1 MERSLDIEITRR
13 CNLRCDYCFVGWSR
27 DWTSDLPRAVAEEVI
42 REGAGR
48 FDLLHITGGEP
59 FARRD
64 LFDLLDLGMALGYP
78 AALVNTNGTMISE
91 ADVARLAGYGGRVAL
106 SVSFDGPPALHDGVR
121 GEGRFAEADRTV
133 SALLAASVPVTVM
146 TVVTPAVLAVLP
158 SFLAERRRTHPG
170 LAGITLF
177 PVGVG
182 PEGSQKPG
190 TPLSSLTPGDIRTL
204 ASITAL
210 AFHAGLPI
218 TVGAFPMI
226 NPLLTALGM
235 PAARLYQ
242 CSAGRGRVC
251 VHADGGV
258 SSCHPVKEPIY
269 GQWSSG
275 LFDRLPDTKVHAALA
290 ARDFDGCRDCSHR
303 EGCGHCRAFVTA
315 AGVDLLGNDLV
326 CHDVVPGR
334 REAFA
339 ANEVEA
345 RRAAPREKGLISP
358 ASLVRHGDEA
368 RLAVARRFTALL
380 GTGRFEEIDE
390 LVTPDCLDH
399 NPLPFQPMGRD
410 GVCWKLALWRA
421 ESPLARTELLA
432 LTPTD
437 EGVEALWET
446 FPAPDK
452 PPSRWRA
459 RFVMK
464 GKRIRAYETAHVA

>member
-1 MERSLDIEITRR
+1 
-13 CNLRCDYCFVGWSR
+13 
-27 DWTSDLPRAVAEEVI
+27 
-42 REGAGR
+42 
-48 FDLLHITGGEP
+48 
-59 FARRD
+59 
-64 LFDLLDLGMALGYP
+64 
-78 AALVNTNGTMISE
+78 
-91 ADVARLAGYGGRVAL
+91 
-106 SVSFDGPPALHDGVR
+106 
-121 GEGRFAEADRTV
+121 
-133 SALLAASVPVTVM
+133 
-146 TVVTPAVLAVLP
+146 
-158 SFLAERRRTHPG
+158 
-170 LAGITLF
+170 
-177 PVGVG
+177 
-182 PEGSQKPG
+182 
-190 TPLSSLTPGDIRTL
+190 
-204 ASITAL
+204 
-210 AFHAGLPI
+210 
-218 TVGAFPMI
+218 
-226 NPLLTALGM
+226 
-235 PAARLYQ
+235 
-242 CSAGRGRVC
+242 
-251 VHADGGV
+251 
-258 SSCHPVKEPIY
+258 VKEPIY